1 MLLIYGLLNR
11 KEDKMVWTLIRIELN
26 KMFRRPRTYLGLVG
40 AALIPLAVII
50 IFHYKDP
57 TPFIAK
63 ILGDMFTLSG
73 SILNGYLVSLVTIN
87 HGTINFFLP
96 VLVVLVVGEIVA
108 GEEQEGTLRLVLS
121 RPVNRAY
128 FLISKLISSLFYTFL
143 LILIMALVGL
153 GGGLLVFGRGS
164 LLVSGLLLGDEGW
177 FNILNPAEAVQRLL
191 IVHGGAFL
199 VILTITFLS
208 FFLSSILKNPIGAM
222 IFPLIL
228 VIFLQIISNFP
239 FFSEIKP
246 YLFTTYMDL
255 WVDLL
260 APEIP
265 WKDILNSGFILLGH
279 GLFFLAGSFYYFTR
293 KDILS

>member
-1 MLLIYGLLNR
+1 MPGLHKG
-11 KEDKMVWTLIRIELN
+11 KEDKMVWTLINIEIS
-26 KMFRRPRTYLGLVG
+26 KMFRKPRTYLGFIG
-40 AALIPLAVII
+40 AAIIPLTVII
-50 IFHYKDP
+50 IFSYKDP
-57 TPFIAK
+57 TSFVAK
-63 ILGDMFTLSG
+63 ILGEMFTLSG

-87 HGTINFFLP
+87 HASINFFLP

-108 GEEQEGTLRLVLS
+108 GEEQEGTLRLILS

-128 FLISKLISSLFYTFL
+128 FLLSKLISALIYTFL
-143 LILIMALVGL
+143 LVLIMVIVGL
-153 GGGLLVFGRGS
+153 GGGLLVFDKGS
-164 LLVSGLLLGDEGW
+164 ILVSGFLLGDEGW
-177 FNILNPAEAVQRLL
+177 FNILNSAEAMRRLL
-191 IVHGGAFL
+191 MVYGGAFL
-199 VILTITFLS
+199 VILTITFMC

-228 VIFLQIISNFP
+228 VIFLQIISSFP

-255 WVDLL
+255 WVDIL

-265 WKDILNSGFILLGH
+265 WKDILNSGLILLSH
-279 GLFFLAGSFYYFTR
+279 SLLFIIGSFYYFTR

>member
-1 MLLIYGLLNR
+1 
-11 KEDKMVWTLIRIELN
+11 
-26 KMFRRPRTYLGLVG
+26 LVG
-40 AALIPLAVII
+40 AALIPLVVII
-50 IFHYKDP
+50 IFAYKDP
-57 TPFIAK
+57 TPFIAR

-128 FLISKLISSLFYTFL
+128 FLLSKLISSLLYTFL
-143 LILIMALVGL
+143 LVLIMAIVGL

-164 LLVSGLLLGDEGW
+164 LFVSGLLLGDEGW
-177 FNILNPAEAVQRLL
+177 FNILNSAEAMKRLL
-191 IVHGGAFL
+191 MVHGGTFL

-208 FFLSSILKNPIGAM
+208 FLLSSILKNPIGAM

-239 FFSEIKP
+239 FFSEVKP

-265 WKDILNSGFILLGH
+265 WKDILNSGFILMGH
-279 GLFFLAGSFYYFTR
+279 GLLFLLGSFYYFTR

>member
-1 MLLIYGLLNR
+1 
-11 KEDKMVWTLIRIELN
+11 MVWTLIRIELN

-50 IFHYKDP
+50 IFAYKDP
-57 TPFIAK
+57 TPFIAR

-128 FLISKLISSLFYTFL
+128 FLLSKLISSLLYTFL
-143 LILIMALVGL
+143 LVLIMAIVGL

-164 LLVSGLLLGDEGW
+164 LL
-177 FNILNPAEAVQRLL
+177 
-191 IVHGGAFL
+191 
-199 VILTITFLS
+199 
-208 FFLSSILKNPIGAM
+208 
-222 IFPLIL
+222 
-228 VIFLQIISNFP
+228 
-239 FFSEIKP
+239 
-246 YLFTTYMDL
+246 
-255 WVDLL
+255 
-260 APEIP
+260 
-265 WKDILNSGFILLGH
+265 
-279 GLFFLAGSFYYFTR
+279 
-293 KDILS
+293 